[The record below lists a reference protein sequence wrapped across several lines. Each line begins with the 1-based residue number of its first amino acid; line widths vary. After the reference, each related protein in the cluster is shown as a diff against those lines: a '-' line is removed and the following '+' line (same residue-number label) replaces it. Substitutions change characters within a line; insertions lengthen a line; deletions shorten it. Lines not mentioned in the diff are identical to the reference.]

1 MIKSYV
7 ISIADNEISK
17 KASDR
22 CIQSHNDVGNEFKV
36 EKFNA
41 VTPAEVDRL
50 LKFHSISWTFP
61 WEKEEQNFAYGLT
74 LKPYP
79 TADRYKRMACF
90 LSHYTLWNKCIDVGN
105 PFIILEHDALWIKK
119 LDPTFILTSVYN
131 IVGLNNP
138 IGATRRADVF
148 DSQVQF
154 GKTDILPVPKVDEFN
169 IPQGLAGNSAYLI
182 KPSGASDLIH
192 KVRELGAWPNDA
204 IMCKQLIHMMGV
216 TKKYYTKVQGTI
228 STTSK

>member
-1 MIKSYV
+1 MIKSY
-7 ISIADNEISK
+7 IITIADNEISE
-17 KASDR
+17 KASAR
-22 CIQSHNDVGNEFKV
+22 CNKSHIDVGNEFKT
-36 EKFNA
+36 ESYNA
-41 VTPAEVDRL
+41 IVPTEVDRL
-50 LKFHSISWTFP
+50 FKFYNIKWSFP
-61 WEKEEQNFAYGLT
+61 WEKEEQNLAYGLT
-74 LKPYP
+74 LKPYS
-79 TADRYKRMACF
+79 TVDRYKRMACF
-90 LSHYTLWNKCIDVGN
+90 LSHYSLWNKCIEVGN

-119 LDPTFILTSVYN
+119 LNPEFIVNSTYN

-138 IGATRRADVF
+138 IGATRRADIF

-154 GKTDILPVPKVDEFN
+154 GKTDILPVPSVDEFN

-182 KPSGASDLIH
+182 KPEGASDLIH

-204 IMCKQLIHMMGV
+204 IMCKQLIYKMGV